1 MNVSLKWNRSQLK
14 YITKRRNTKSLGGT
28 KGIGKITS
36 KPADPKLLAN
46 IRFKA
51 KRERRVKLILM
62 IVLIVIV
69 YAGLIVAVL

>member
-14 YITKRRNTKSLGGT
+14 YITKRRNTQSLGGT
-28 KGIGKITS
+28 KEIVKITS
-36 KPADPKLLAN
+36 KPVDPKLLAS

-51 KRERRVKLILM
+51 KRERRVKLILL
-62 IVLIVIV
+62 ILLIVIV